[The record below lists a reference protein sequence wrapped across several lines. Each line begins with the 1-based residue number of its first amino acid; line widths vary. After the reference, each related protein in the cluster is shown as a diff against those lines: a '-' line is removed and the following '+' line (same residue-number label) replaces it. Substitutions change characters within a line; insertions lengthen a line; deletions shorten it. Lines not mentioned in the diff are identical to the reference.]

1 MCVVLIEQLDQLLKM
16 HEDGVLDRR
25 QLLGALLATLAAPG
39 HPSRFYRTRSV
50 LRRGRTLNHVTL
62 SVADISRSTAFY
74 GRLLGLEFK
83 SNRPDQATG
92 QLENGALVLDG
103 YEGVAGH
110 PRGIDHFCVGL
121 DTYEPQATLTE
132 LRREFPNAVVSIEG
146 RNRDQVYI
154 RDPDGARVQL
164 CAADYKP

>member
-1 MCVVLIEQLDQLLKM
+1 MIEQPDQLLTM

-25 QLLGALLATLAAPG
+25 QLLGALVAAFAAPD
-39 HPSRFYRTRSV
+39 HPSRSYRARRP

-62 SVADISRSTAFY
+62 SVADVSRSKAFH
-74 GRLLGLEFK
+74 GRLLSLEFK
-83 SNRPDQATG
+83 SNRPDQVTG

-103 YEGVAGH
+103 YEEVPGH
-110 PRGIDHFCVGL
+110 PPGIDRFCVGL
-121 DTYEPQATLTE
+121 DTYEAHATFAE
-132 LRREFPNAVVSIEG
+132 LRREFPQAVISLEG
-146 RNRDQVYI
+146 RKRDQVYI